1 MARTGR
7 DLRGRTAALK
17 EVDIQLDP
25 EGTYEQLESRERP
38 RLGPVPSE
46 CPGQSSHSADEPV
59 QQFVNSTSS
68 YLLRSVISGP
78 DAIHQ
83 SYGLSPA

>member
-1 MARTGR
+1 MFTSIQMERMSNWNRAKGR
-7 DLRGRTAALK
+7 AWA
-17 EVDIQLDP
+17 QFH
-25 EGTYEQLESRERP
+25 
-38 RLGPVPSE
+38 
-46 CPGQSSHSADEPV
+46 QSVVVSHLTSADEPV

-83 SYGLSPA
+83 SYGLSQA